1 MLNTFLLRDA
11 LVYFT
16 FKGNPL
22 KNNSLFQ
29 LIHQSYFVF
38 RQTNGK
44 TSTRSILLVRM
55 ALGKILLWLRFPV
68 NPIWLRAKG
77 GLRPPF
83 NYLNWRVGV
92 RTTSKARILAIV
104 TTKCEKNINS
114 FENVQFFSF
123 LFKNLRLF
131 RKLSNPSFCLMHWR
145 IFTLKVVNCE
155 CIAEKDNDTLHSTLC
170 DLDPRG
176 EFSGPI
182 NRFLRMVSLF
192 KPLLLDGRFI
202 VADLR
207 WILLIYFLKKCYD

>member
-1 MLNTFLLRDA
+1 M
-11 LVYFT
+11 
-16 FKGNPL
+16 
-22 KNNSLFQ
+22 
-29 LIHQSYFVF
+29 
-38 RQTNGK
+38 
-44 TSTRSILLVRM
+44 
-55 ALGKILLWLRFPV
+55 W
-68 NPIWLRAKG
+68 
-77 GLRPPF
+77 
-83 NYLNWRVGV
+83 
-92 RTTSKARILAIV
+92 
-104 TTKCEKNINS
+104 KNINS

-207 WILLIYFLKKCYD
+207 WILLIYFFKKCYDERDYMIRWVDGKFIIVFRRIREINTKFCKIGRYFHKKISTFEQDLRVGKKIHYLWNKTTPFCHEDQCARSVLRNLNFE